1 MPLNKSLKIEN
12 VVILATN
19 FNPSIVS
26 SVWLLSKGIC
36 NADEILPNSF
46 NTPQFS
52 QIVCTDFQIL
62 VLPDQLQFSKTANFQ
77 GDFTKVI
84 KDKLSR
90 ILKELP
96 EVPYRSAGINFHW
109 FVNESNAD
117 ISVLSRKLFYNSE
130 SKIYNEFN
138 NPSSQFGAYLSK
150 DFSGSRLKLD
160 IKPVIFAEN
169 NQTPISAIQFAFNF
183 HTDFVGENLHQNVLN
198 YLNKF
203 EEYSIES
210 NRLIGLYD

>member
-26 SVWLLSKGIC
+26 SVWLVSKGIC
-36 NADEILPNSF
+36 SADEILPNSF

-62 VLPDQLQFSKTANFQ
+62 VLPDQVQFSKSANFQ
-77 GDFTKVI
+77 GDFTTVVKS
-84 KDKLSR
+84 KLSR

-109 FVNESNAD
+109 FVNDLSGD
-117 ISVLSRKLFYNSE
+117 IGVLSRKLFYNNE

-138 NPSSQFGAYLSK
+138 NQSSHFGAYLSR

-169 NQTPISAIQFAFNF
+169 NQAPISAIQFAFNF
-183 HTDFVGENLHQNVLN
+183 HADFNGENLHQKVLD

-210 NRLIGLYD
+210 KRLISLYD

>member
-1 MPLNKSLKIEN
+1 MSLNKSLKIEN
-12 VVILATN
+12 VVILANN

-36 NADEILPNSF
+36 VADDILPNSF

-52 QIVCTDFQIL
+52 QIICKDFQLL
-62 VLPDQLQFSKTANFQ
+62 VLPDQIQFSKSANFE
-77 GDFTKVI
+77 GDFSAVA

-109 FVNESNAD
+109 FVSDPNVEMS
-117 ISVLSRKLFYNSE
+117 ILSHRLFYNNE
-130 SKIYNEFN
+130 SKIYKEFN
-138 NPSSQFGAYLSK
+138 SANSHFGTYLST

-160 IKPVIFAEN
+160 IKPIIFAEN
-169 NQTPISAIQFAFNF
+169 NQSSISAIQFAFNF
-183 HTDFVGENLHQNVLN
+183 HIDFFGENPNQKVLE

-203 EEYSIES
+203 EDFAVEAK
-210 NRLIGLYD
+210 RLISLYD